1 MAIITISRGSYSK
14 GKEIAE
20 KTAEKLGYE
29 CVSRDV
35 LLEASEHFHIPEI
48 KLVRALHDAP
58 SVLDRFTF
66 GKERYIAYIEKA
78 FLEHVQKDN
87 VVYHGLAGHFFL
99 KGVEHNLK
107 VRIVADI
114 EDRIKTEMSREN
126 ITEDEARLTI
136 EKDDRER
143 RKWSMALYGID
154 TADTRL
160 YDLVIHIHKI
170 TVDNAVDII
179 CSTARLP
186 QFETTTHSRKIMGD
200 LVIAAQV
207 RVAII
212 KEWARVNVQAQDG
225 NIYVQAEV
233 PLERESHVKDLIIKA
248 VQTVPGVKKVSVSTV
263 RSGVGSRYQ

>member
-1 MAIITISRGSYSK
+1 MSVITISRGSYSK

-35 LLEASEHFHIPEI
+35 LLQASEHFHIPEI

-58 SVLDRFTF
+58 SVLDRFSF
-66 GKERYIAYIEKA
+66 GKERYIAFIKKA

-99 KGVEHNLK
+99 KGVEHNMK

-114 EDRIKTEMSREN
+114 EDRIKIEMAREN
-126 ITEDEARLTI
+126 ITEDEARHTI
-136 EKDDRER
+136 EKDDSER

-154 TADTRL
+154 TADSRL
-160 YDLVIHIHKI
+160 YDLMIHIRKI

-186 QFETTTHSRKIMGD
+186 QFETTPHSQKIMGD
-200 LVIAAQV
+200 LVLAAQV
-207 RVAII
+207 KVAII
-212 KEWARVNVQAQDG
+212 KVWERVNVQAQDG
-225 NIYVQAEV
+225 DIYVQAEIPV
-233 PLERESHVKDLIIKA
+233 ERERFIKDRIIKA
-248 VQTVPGVKKVSVSTV
+248 AQTVSGVKKVSVSSA
-263 RSGVGSRYQ
+263 RIGVGSRYQ